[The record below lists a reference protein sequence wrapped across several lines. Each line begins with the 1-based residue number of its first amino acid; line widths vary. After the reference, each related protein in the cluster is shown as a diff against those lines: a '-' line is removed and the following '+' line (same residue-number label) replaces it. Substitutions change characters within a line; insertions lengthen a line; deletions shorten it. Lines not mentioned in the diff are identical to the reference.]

1 MFLLFFVC
9 LFCFVFLLLFLT
21 ERKSFAYNIVSDRM
35 LEEAE
40 NHQQEILAKK
50 HRETDTRLF
59 VTHFIDVCNF
69 YMPQLMEELRIL
81 KLWTHLSS
89 V

>member
-1 MFLLFFVC
+1 M
-9 LFCFVFLLLFLT
+9 
-21 ERKSFAYNIVSDRM
+21 SFAYNIVSDRM

-40 NHQQEILAKK
+40 NDQQEIVAKK
-50 HRETDTRLF
+50 HCETDTRLF

-69 YMPQLMEELRIL
+69 YMPQLQLMEELRVL